1 MGISKATSRAF
12 QVLGAALVV
21 TLASSAS
28 TLASP
33 AIHASP
39 APIVAMAA
47 APRPVAP
54 RPVAHSGKKAAQA
67 PKPVPKHELRRL
79 EGSQVTT
86 AIAKKAR
93 QIINANYKKPF
104 GTEIPF
110 EIGGTHYVGRIE
122 RHYHPP
128 GGKLH
133 PWGYHHGC
141 SVFVVVGSAS

>member
-1 MGISKATSRAF
+1 MGITKATRRALS
-12 QVLGAALVV
+12 VIGTALVV
-21 TLASSAS
+21 TLANSAS

-33 AIHASP
+33 VIHAEP
-39 APIVAMAA
+39 APVVTAA
-47 APRPVAP
+47 VTSKPVAP
-54 RPVAHSGKKAAQA
+54 RAAAHPKHQAA
-67 PKPVPKHELRRL
+67 PKPAPHERKLRRAK
-79 EGSQVTT
+79 GSEITPAV
-86 AIAKKAR
+86 AKKAR
-93 QIINANYKKPF
+93 QIINANYTKPF

-141 SVFVVVGSAS
+141 SVFVAVDSAS